1 MKQLAE
7 NVLDI
12 AENSV
17 RAEAKHI
24 KILLS
29 ENTDDKT
36 LRITIEDDG
45 CGMSAEVAQS
55 VMDPFYTTRITRKVG
70 LGVPFFKMEA
80 EMTGGSLELES
91 KIGDGTKISAIFHT
105 DHLDCIPLGD
115 MSQTIMALIG
125 GSPNIEFLFCH
136 TFEPKKDA
144 EIVVD
149 TAQLREMLGE
159 DVPLDTPE
167 VLLWIRDYVLEMYAA
182 L

>member
-24 KILLS
+24 KILLH
-29 ENTDDKT
+29 ENTDAKT

-45 CGMSAEVAQS
+45 CGMSDEVARS
-55 VMDPFYTTRITRKVG
+55 VMDPFYTTRTTRKVG

-80 EMTGGSLELES
+80 EMTGGNLELVS
-91 KIGDGTKISAIFHT
+91 KIGEGTKISALFHT
-105 DHLDCIPLGD
+105 SHLDCIPLGD
-115 MSQTIMALIG
+115 MSQTVMALIG
-125 GSPNIEFLFCH
+125 GSPDTEFYFSH
-136 TFEPKKDA
+136 TFEPQKDV

-149 TAQLREMLGE
+149 TMQLREMLGE
-159 DVPLDTPE
+159 GVPLDTPE
-167 VLLWIRDYVLEMYAA
+167 ILLWIRDYVTEMYAA
-182 L
+182 V